1 MLDTVG
7 ARDSEGAEVGSEVGD
22 LLILGMIVVML
33 TGVGA
38 AAGGNSLPR

>member
-1 MLDTVG
+1 MLGTVG
-7 ARDSEGAEVGSEVGD
+7 AKDFEGAEVGSEVGD
-22 LLILGMIVVML
+22 LLIPGMIVVKL